1 MWLRLQERTL
11 QWRSDYGTIEEG
23 RDSMVHQQPT
33 WICREALYTIE
44 EVKARLRMGQAVWR
58 QFRRKGAKPIRFGR
72 RDYITGA
79 MVIEVFMKIAEE
91 SRQDL

>member
-1 MWLRLQERTL
+1 MAKSQQENQTR
-11 QWRSDYGTIEEG
+11 WSINNPPGFIVPD
-23 RDSMVHQQPT
+23 
-33 WICREALYTIE
+33 ALYTIE

-79 MVIEVFMKIAEE
+79 AVIEVFMKIAEE
-91 SRQDL
+91 GRQEL